1 MFSGLT
7 VLKRG
12 LGAKLHQEYNMRRR
26 LSALR
31 DDENRNA
38 N

>member
-12 LGAKLHQEYNMRRR
+12 LGAFTQRVQHEEKAECTE
-26 LSALR
+26 A
-31 DDENRNA
+31 
-38 N
+38 